1 MREYSL
7 HNISSIPNFSCGVY
21 AIRNNMDNKMY
32 IGSSTN
38 IRSKIKYHIN
48 ALKNNKDCNR
58 YLQEVVN
65 DIGLDKFSFIILEM
79 CDDNRNTLKYLEN
92 KYIELY
98 GYYNKN
104 KVDGKPVFCYSLN
117 GQYICVFT
125 NLKEAAKFVNGFPD
139 NIKACCEC
147 RKNKKSYHGFQWSYI
162 KKCNIGERT
171 RKDVY
176 HNCKSIQQ
184 FSASGTLLNTYRSIG
199 QASKMTN
206 IAKSAIQSV
215 LNIKKINKT
224 DGGYIWKYKEGG
236 NNE

>member
-1 MREYSL
+1 MV
-7 HNISSIPNFSCGVY
+7 FQ
-21 AIRNNMDNKMY
+21 
-32 IGSSTN
+32 TT
-38 IRSKIKYHIN
+38 
-48 ALKNNKDCNR
+48 LKR
-58 YLQEVVN
+58 VVN
-65 DIGLDKFSFIILEM
+65 VERI
-79 CDDNRNTLKYLEN
+79 
-92 KYIELY
+92 
-98 GYYNKN
+98 
-104 KVDGKPVFCYSLN
+104 
-117 GQYICVFT
+117 
-125 NLKEAAKFVNGFPD
+125 
-139 NIKACCEC
+139 
-147 RKNKKSYHGFQWSYI
+147 KKSYHGFQWSYI

-224 DGGYIWKYKEGG
+224 AGGYIWKYKEGG